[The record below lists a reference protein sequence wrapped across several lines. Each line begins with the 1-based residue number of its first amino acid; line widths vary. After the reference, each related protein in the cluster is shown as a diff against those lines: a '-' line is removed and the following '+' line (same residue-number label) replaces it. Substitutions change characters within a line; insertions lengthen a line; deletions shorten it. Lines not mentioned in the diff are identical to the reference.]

1 MAGYK
6 VFLSED
12 SFISG
17 DRILLDSSESHHL
30 CRVLRAK
37 LGTSVQVLDGKGGL
51 YQTQVAQAL
60 PKATELAVLSRV
72 NCERPSLDLHLVI
85 GVLKPKAMDQVLK
98 RAVEIGV
105 TRIDPVL
112 TEYGSFSLDAHQ
124 SLMKASKWRTALIE
138 ACKQSGNVFLPEL
151 MHTATLKSFLQ
162 EIGSNVADSS
172 LGIVA
177 STETGNDYM
186 IEVLDCLKNGTD
198 SNTLPLAQKDFSP
211 SEYRALA
218 TADFSVVAWALMFS
232 ARKQRFAMAWQY
244 WISIGVCGQKMKAT
258 VDCDS

>member
-1 MAGYK
+1 MDTMAGYK

-17 DRILLDSSESHHL
+17 DRILLDPSESHHL

-51 YQTQVAQAL
+51 YQTQLVQAL
-60 PKATELAVLSRV
+60 PKAAELAVLSRV
-72 NCERPSLDLHLVI
+72 NCGDLLRLAPSVI

-105 TRIDPVL
+105 TRIYPVL

-151 MHTATLKSFLQ
+151 MHTATLKSFYKK
-162 EIGSNVADSS
+162 
-172 LGIVA
+172 LGR
-177 STETGNDYM
+177 M
-186 IEVLDCLKNGTD
+186 
-198 SNTLPLAQKDFSP
+198 
-211 SEYRALA
+211 
-218 TADFSVVAWALMFS
+218 
-232 ARKQRFAMAWQY
+232 
-244 WISIGVCGQKMKAT
+244 
-258 VDCDS
+258 

>member
-1 MAGYK
+1 MDTMAGYK

-17 DRILLDSSESHHL
+17 DRILLDPSESHHL

-51 YQTQVAQAL
+51 YQTQLVQAL
-60 PKATELAVLSRV
+60 PKAAELAVLSRV

-105 TRIDPVL
+105 TRIYPVL

-124 SLMKASKWRTALIE
+124 SLIKASKWRTALIE

-198 SNTLPLAQKDFSP
+198 SIYFAVGPEGDFSP

-218 TADFSVVAWALMFS
+218 TRGFLSSRLGAHVLRSETA
-232 ARKQRFAMAWQY
+232 
-244 WISIGVCGQKMKAT
+244 VCYGLAVLDQHRRLRTKNES
-258 VDCDS
+258 DG